1 MNEAN
6 VSRHDAN
13 NSKRLM
19 LIDIQGKPWAE
30 AFIREMELV
39 VAANVH
45 RGMCGLETIS
55 DAILER
61 RVTEHCAHL
70 DLDCTPRFAGIVTLP
85 HASTNNPEC
94 WPIYDA
100 LAALPRGAF
109 QIWKSPAGGY
119 DIYASNGLGGVST
132 PSGGKFFHQT
142 ARSPWMTFTH
152 AYSAVISTL
161 IHQKR
166 QHIREEITA
175 YTLSLAGIEIWS
187 KHKNLQINGVTWSNV
202 IYAGIIP
209 NYYSGGGSAYALTAS
224 RRGSRKN
231 FFVNQE
237 SMLQILGLTPVLPYR
252 FIDPDND
259 KRISTLAELQQ
270 SMCQQAYV
278 QLAAQHQL
286 TAQWGCKAPF
296 HVNGSSYE
304 RTVFSDD
311 KAPVG
316 RVEIQM
322 TPGTAQII
330 SSNFFPGCGI
340 NENTYSGSLLNGI
353 PVAPA
358 LPLAA

>member
-1 MNEAN
+1 
-6 VSRHDAN
+6 
-13 NSKRLM
+13 
-19 LIDIQGKPWAE
+19 
-30 AFIREMELV
+30 
-39 VAANVH
+39 
-45 RGMCGLETIS
+45 
-55 DAILER
+55 
-61 RVTEHCAHL
+61 
-70 DLDCTPRFAGIVTLP
+70 
-85 HASTNNPEC
+85 
-94 WPIYDA
+94 
-100 LAALPRGAF
+100 
-109 QIWKSPAGGY
+109 
-119 DIYASNGLGGVST
+119 
-132 PSGGKFFHQT
+132 
-142 ARSPWMTFTH
+142 
-152 AYSAVISTL
+152 
-161 IHQKR
+161 
-166 QHIREEITA
+166 
-175 YTLSLAGIEIWS
+175 
-187 KHKNLQINGVTWSNV
+187 
-202 IYAGIIP
+202 
-209 NYYSGGGSAYALTAS
+209 
-224 RRGSRKN
+224 
-231 FFVNQE
+231 
-237 SMLQILGLTPVLPYR
+237 MLQILGLTPVLPYR

-322 TPGTAQII
+322 NPGTAQII